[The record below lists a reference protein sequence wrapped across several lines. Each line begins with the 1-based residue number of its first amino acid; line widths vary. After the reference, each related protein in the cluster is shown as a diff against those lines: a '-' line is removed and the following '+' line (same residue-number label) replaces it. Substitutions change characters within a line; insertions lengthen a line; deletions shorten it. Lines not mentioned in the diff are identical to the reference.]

1 MCAQKQKTS
10 VEKTHSRMKHSL
22 PREKEAQALVN
33 QLSHLSSPRGSEDA
47 GRSLGHS
54 QQQNCVPFRRKVTH
68 VACTLDTKT
77 PRTPSPRGSTAVPGG
92 YRRPRRR
99 LGRARRMRTARPGGT
114 ARRLGSLPK
123 PVPGL
128 HPPSLTFTPL
138 SPLPAHGR
146 PLPSRRAER
155 RREETAEETPARVL
169 RHFRFM
175 PGLEGRGFILDCR
188 VPVASR
194 AG

>member
-1 MCAQKQKTS
+1 MSKRKKRAWK
-10 VEKTHSRMKHSL
+10 KTHSRMKHSL
-22 PREKEAQALVN
+22 PREKEAQDPVN
-33 QLSHLSSPRGSEDA
+33 QLSHRSSPRGSEDA

-54 QQQNCVPFRRKVTH
+54 QQQKCVPFRRKVTNA
-68 VACTLDTKT
+68 ACTLDTKT
-77 PRTPSPRGSTAVPGG
+77 PRTPSPRVHSGPGGG

-128 HPPSLTFTPL
+128 QPPSLTFTPL
-138 SPLPAHGR
+138 SPPAAHGR

-155 RREETAEETPARVL
+155 RREETAEETPARV
-169 RHFRFM
+169 
-175 PGLEGRGFILDCR
+175 
-188 VPVASR
+188 
-194 AG
+194 